1 MKQLLLIFSATA
13 LLMACGKETDNS
25 LDGKKKELEKVRKEI
40 AQLQSKAKMLE
51 SEIDQLDT
59 NAVIGGIAVRVD
71 TLKYKPFKNP
81 FQVQGLVSADDN
93 VNLAPEVGGNIV
105 NIRVREGQKVT
116 KGQTLVS
123 IDASAMSAQIDEL
136 EKALELA
143 TVTYNKQRALWE
155 ERVGTEL
162 QYLQARNNM
171 ESLQKRLESSRIQLS
186 KFSIQSPVSGTVD
199 ALFMN
204 AGDFAAPG
212 MPILR
217 IVGGKSLKIQADISE
232 KYLRS
237 MKVGDVVEVYYPALK
252 LGHQEK
258 VSAVGSYINPNN
270 RTFATFIEPSSLLN
284 ELKPNLLAI
293 VTAYDY
299 EADQALSVPTKLI
312 RNDGNSSYIMLAR
325 PEEDGSYVAL
335 RQSITIEQSFAS
347 RSIVSGGLQ
356 EGDLVIT
363 EGYQKVIQGDRLEII
378 P

>member
-13 LLMACGKETDNS
+13 LLFACRKETDSS
-25 LDGKKKELEKVRKEI
+25 LDGKKQELENVRKEI
-40 AQLQSKAKMLE
+40 AQLQSKAKKLE
-51 SEIDQLDT
+51 SEINQLDT
-59 NAVIGGIAVRVD
+59 NAITSRIAVRVD
-71 TLKYKPFKNP
+71 TLKLQPFKNP

-93 VNLAPEVGGNIV
+93 VNLASEVGGNVV

-123 IDASAMSAQIDEL
+123 IDASIMNAQIDEL

-171 ESLQKRLESSRIQLS
+171 ESLQKRLESTRIQLS

-199 ALFMN
+199 ALFIN
-204 AGDFAAPG
+204 EGDFAAPG
-212 MPILR
+212 FPIMR
-217 IVGGKSLKIQADISE
+217 IIGGKNLKVQADISE

-237 MKVGDVVEVYYPALK
+237 VKVGDEVEVYYPALK
-252 LGHQEK
+252 LGHLEK

-270 RTFATFIEPSSLLN
+270 RTFAAYIEPSNLLN

-293 VTAYDY
+293 ITAYDY
-299 EADQALSVPTKLI
+299 DSDQALSVPTKLI
-312 RNDGNSSYIMLAR
+312 RNDGTSSYIMLAR
-325 PEEDGSYVAL
+325 PQADGSFIAL
-335 RQSITIEQSFAS
+335 RQVITIEESFAS
-347 RSIVSGGLQ
+347 KSIVSQGLQ
-356 EGDLVIT
+356 AGDLLIT
-363 EGYQKVIQGDRLEII
+363 EGYQKIIQGDRLEII